1 MEVEVDSHHV
11 TWGTSGVVGQLWVEV
26 LSDPIKGKGASYLV
40 LGQGTSTK
48 IPIYQRQ
55 GVHAGP

>member
-1 MEVEVDSHHV
+1 MDSHHV